1 MEQRILNFAEQ
12 SVQVLTLEELERSYH
27 ENLPTGDPVGGI
39 YHFALI
45 QQVLEIFEKRGLKPV
60 VQEVFAAANRDSKR
74 PGVTI
79 LPQLEE
85 KFGERAVEAHLLRRV
100 YANIE
105 IRSDET
111 DDLVTCLAV
120 AYHQKGIQLGIGPMV
135 KVCHNQTILGAQD
148 VISNYS
154 CFGARWGQAPS
165 DIEDGHRCA
174 SPRVRPASPRVR
186 PGARQDKPSLEMVMA
201 RAQQWADD
209 YEPYQ
214 KVRQER
220 MSALKSAQMD
230 RNGMLQL
237 IGILVEKR
245 ILHDTNNDVLRV
257 AQTYP
262 LNSSQINETA
272 EQLLAMF
279 AGHRTQGTGTQCTAS
294 GAQMCQSPCA
304 PEAISYWDAYQQ
316 LNTVLKPSRM
326 DIPQVLPQ
334 SLALFETMYEQIKK

>member
-1 MEQRILNFAEQ
+1 MTERKLNFAEQ
-12 SVQVLTLEELERSYH
+12 AVQVLTLEELERSYH

-60 VQEVFAAANRDSKR
+60 VQEIFAAANRDSKR
-74 PGVTI
+74 PGVTL

-85 KFGERAVEAHLLRRV
+85 KFGERSIEAHLLRRV
-100 YANIE
+100 YANVE

-111 DDLVTCLAV
+111 DDIVTCLAV

-148 VISNYS
+148 VVSNYT
-154 CFGARWGQAPS
+154 CYGGQS
-165 DIEDGHRCA
+165 RKDRYT
-174 SPRVRPASPRVR
+174 
-186 PGARQDKPSLEMVMA
+186 LEMVMD

-214 KVRQER
+214 KIRAER
-220 MSALKSAQMD
+220 VSALRSALMD
-230 RNGMLQL
+230 REGMLRL
-237 IGILVEKR
+237 IGLLVEKR
-245 ILHDTNNDVLRV
+245 ILHDTNNDVLRIS
-257 AQTYP
+257 QPYP
-262 LNSSQINETA
+262 LNSSQINETS
-272 EQLLAMF
+272 EQLIGLMR
-279 AGHRTQGTGTQCTAS
+279 HDE
-294 GAQMCQSPCA
+294 P
-304 PEAISYWDAYQQ
+304 ISYWDAYQQ

-334 SLALFETMYEQIKK
+334 SLALFETMYENIKD

>member
-1 MEQRILNFAEQ
+1 MTERKLNFAEQ
-12 SVQVLTLEELERSYH
+12 AVQVLTLEELERSYH

-45 QQVLEIFEKRGLKPV
+45 QQVLDIFEKRGLKPV
-60 VQEVFAAANRDSKR
+60 VQEIFAAANRDSKR
-74 PGVTI
+74 PGVTL

-85 KFGERAVEAHLLRRV
+85 QYGERSVEAHLLRRV

-148 VISNYS
+148 VVSNYT
-154 CFGARWGQAPS
+154 CYGGQS
-165 DIEDGHRCA
+165 RK
-174 SPRVRPASPRVR
+174 
-186 PGARQDKPSLEMVMA
+186 DKYTLEMVMN
-201 RAQQWADD
+201 RTQQWADD

-214 KVRQER
+214 KIRAER
-220 MSALKSAQMD
+220 VSAMRSALMD
-230 RNGMLQL
+230 REGMLRL
-237 IGILVEKR
+237 IGLLVEKR
-245 ILHDTNNDVLRV
+245 ILHDTNNDVLRIS
-257 AQTYP
+257 QPYP
-262 LNSSQINETA
+262 LNSSQINETS
-272 EQLLAMF
+272 EQLIALMR
-279 AGHRTQGTGTQCTAS
+279 HDE
-294 GAQMCQSPCA
+294 P
-304 PEAISYWDAYQQ
+304 ISYWDAYQQ

-334 SLALFETMYEQIKK
+334 SLALFETMYENIKD

>member
-1 MEQRILNFAEQ
+1 MEQKQLNFAEQ
-12 SVQVLTLEELERSYH
+12 AVQVLTLGELERSYH

-45 QQVLEIFEKRGLKPV
+45 QQVLAIFEKRGLTPV
-60 VQEVFAAANRDSKR
+60 VQEIFAAANRDSKR
-74 PGVTI
+74 PGVTL

-85 KFGERAVEAHLLRRV
+85 QYGERSIEAHLLRRV

-135 KVCHNQTILGAQD
+135 RVCHNQTILGAQD
-148 VISNYS
+148 VVSNYT
-154 CFGARWGQAPS
+154 CYGGQS
-165 DIEDGHRCA
+165 RK
-174 SPRVRPASPRVR
+174 
-186 PGARQDKPSLEMVMA
+186 DKLSLESVIG
-201 RAQQWADD
+201 RAELWADE

-214 KVRQER
+214 KIRRER

-245 ILHDTNNDVLRV
+245 ILHDTNNEDLRIS
-257 AQTYP
+257 QPYP
-262 LNSSQINETA
+262 LNSGQINETS
-272 EQLLAMF
+272 EQLIALMR
-279 AGHRTQGTGTQCTAS
+279 HDE
-294 GAQMCQSPCA
+294 P
-304 PEAISYWDAYQQ
+304 ISYWDAYQQ
-316 LNTVLKPSRM
+316 LNTVLKPRRM

-334 SLALFETMYEQIKK
+334 SLALFETMYELIR

>member
-1 MEQRILNFAEQ
+1 MEQRTLNFAEAP
-12 SVQVLTLEELERSYH
+12 VQVLTLDELEKSYH

-45 QQVLEIFEKRGLKPV
+45 QKVLETFEQRGLQPV
-60 VQEVFAAANRDSKR
+60 VQEIFAAANRDSKR

-85 KFGERAVEAHLLRRV
+85 QYGERSIEAHLLRRV

-111 DDLVTCLAV
+111 DDVVTCLAV

-148 VISNYS
+148 VVSNYTCYS
-154 CFGARWGQAPS
+154 GQN
-165 DIEDGHRCA
+165 RK
-174 SPRVRPASPRVR
+174 
-186 PGARQDKPSLEMVMA
+186 DKYSLEKVLD
-201 RAQQWADD
+201 RAEQWADE

-214 KVRQER
+214 KIRAER
-220 MSALKSAQMD
+220 VSDMKSAQMD
-230 RNGMLQL
+230 RDRMLRL
-237 IGILVEKR
+237 IGVLVEKR
-245 ILHDTNNDVLRV
+245 ILHDSQNDVLRV
-257 AQTYP
+257 SAPYP
-262 LNSSQINETA
+262 LNSSQINETS
-272 EQLLAMF
+272 EQLIALMR
-279 AGHRTQGTGTQCTAS
+279 HDE
-294 GAQMCQSPCA
+294 PV
-304 PEAISYWDAYQQ
+304 SYWDAYQQ

-334 SLALFETMYEQIKK
+334 SLALFETMYHEIH

>member
-1 MEQRILNFAEQ
+1 MTERKLNFAEQ
-12 SVQVLTLEELERSYH
+12 PVQVLTLEELEKSYH

-60 VQEVFAAANRDSKR
+60 VQEIFAAANRDSKR
-74 PGVTI
+74 PGVTL

-85 KFGERAVEAHLLRRV
+85 KFGERAIEAHLLRRV

-111 DDLVTCLAV
+111 DDIVTCLAV

-148 VISNYS
+148 VISNYT
-154 CFGARWGQAPS
+154 CYGGQS
-165 DIEDGHRCA
+165 RK
-174 SPRVRPASPRVR
+174 
-186 PGARQDKPSLEMVMA
+186 DKFTLEMVMD
-201 RAQQWADD
+201 RTQQWADD

-214 KVRQER
+214 KVRRER
-220 MSALKSAQMD
+220 MAALKSAQMD

-237 IGILVEKR
+237 IGVLVEKR
-245 ILHDTNNDVLRV
+245 ILHDTNNDVLRIS
-257 AQTYP
+257 QPYP
-262 LNSSQINETA
+262 LNSSQINETS
-272 EQLLAMF
+272 EQLIALMR
-279 AGHRTQGTGTQCTAS
+279 HDE
-294 GAQMCQSPCA
+294 P
-304 PEAISYWDAYQQ
+304 ISYWDAYQQ

-334 SLALFETMYEQIKK
+334 SLALFETMYENIKH

>member
-1 MEQRILNFAEQ
+1 MEQRQLNFAEKP
-12 SVQVLTLEELERSYH
+12 VQVLTLGELERSYH

-45 QQVLEIFEKRGLKPV
+45 QQVLAIFEKRGLTPV
-60 VQEVFAAANRDSKR
+60 VQEIFAAANRDSKR
-74 PGVTI
+74 PGVTL

-85 KFGERAVEAHLLRRV
+85 QYGERSVEAHLLRRV

-111 DDLVTCLAV
+111 DELVTCLAV

-135 KVCHNQTILGAQD
+135 RVCHNQTILGAQD
-148 VISNYS
+148 VVSNYT
-154 CFGARWGQAPS
+154 CYGGQS
-165 DIEDGHRCA
+165 RK
-174 SPRVRPASPRVR
+174 
-186 PGARQDKPSLEMVMA
+186 DKLSLESVIG
-201 RAQQWADD
+201 RAELWADE

-214 KVRQER
+214 KIRRER

-245 ILHDTNNDVLRV
+245 ILHDTNNEVLRSS
-257 AQTYP
+257 QPYP
-262 LNSSQINETA
+262 LNSGQINETS
-272 EQLLAMF
+272 EQLIALMR
-279 AGHRTQGTGTQCTAS
+279 HDE
-294 GAQMCQSPCA
+294 P
-304 PEAISYWDAYQQ
+304 ISYWDAYQQ
-316 LNTVLKPSRM
+316 LNTVLKPGRM

-334 SLALFETMYEQIKK
+334 SLALFETMYELIR

>member
-1 MEQRILNFAEQ
+1 MEQKQLNFAEQ
-12 SVQVLTLEELERSYH
+12 AVQVLTLGELERSYH

-45 QQVLEIFEKRGLKPV
+45 QQVLAIFEKRGLTPV
-60 VQEVFAAANRDSKR
+60 VQEIFAAANRDSKR
-74 PGVTI
+74 PGVTL

-85 KFGERAVEAHLLRRV
+85 QYGERSVEAHLLRRV

-111 DDLVTCLAV
+111 DDIVTCLAV

-135 KVCHNQTILGAQD
+135 RVCHNQTILGAQD
-148 VISNYS
+148 VVSNYT
-154 CFGARWGQAPS
+154 CYGGQS
-165 DIEDGHRCA
+165 RK
-174 SPRVRPASPRVR
+174 
-186 PGARQDKPSLEMVMA
+186 DKLSLESVIG
-201 RAQQWADD
+201 RAELWADE

-214 KVRQER
+214 KIRRER

-245 ILHDTNNDVLRV
+245 ILHDTNNEVLRSS
-257 AQTYP
+257 QPYP
-262 LNSSQINETA
+262 LNSGQINETS
-272 EQLLAMF
+272 EQLIALMR
-279 AGHRTQGTGTQCTAS
+279 HDE
-294 GAQMCQSPCA
+294 P
-304 PEAISYWDAYQQ
+304 ISYWDAYQQ
-316 LNTVLKPSRM
+316 LNTVLKPGRM

-334 SLALFETMYEQIKK
+334 SLALFETMYELIR

>member
-1 MEQRILNFAEQ
+1 MTGRQLNFAEQ
-12 SVQVLTLEELERSYH
+12 AVQVLTLEELERSYH

-60 VQEVFAAANRDSKR
+60 VQEIFAAANRDSKR
-74 PGVTI
+74 PGVTL

-85 KFGERAVEAHLLRRV
+85 KFGERSVEAHLLRRV
-100 YANIE
+100 YANVE

-111 DDLVTCLAV
+111 DDIVTCLAV

-148 VISNYS
+148 VVSNYT
-154 CFGARWGQAPS
+154 CYGGQS
-165 DIEDGHRCA
+165 RKDRYT
-174 SPRVRPASPRVR
+174 
-186 PGARQDKPSLEMVMA
+186 LEMVMD

-214 KVRQER
+214 KIRAER
-220 MSALKSAQMD
+220 VSAMRSALMD
-230 RNGMLQL
+230 REGMLRL
-237 IGILVEKR
+237 IGMLVEKR
-245 ILHDTNNDVLRV
+245 ILHDTNNDVLRIS
-257 AQTYP
+257 QPYP
-262 LNSSQINETA
+262 LNSSQINETS
-272 EQLLAMF
+272 EQLIALMR
-279 AGHRTQGTGTQCTAS
+279 HDE
-294 GAQMCQSPCA
+294 PV
-304 PEAISYWDAYQQ
+304 SYWDAYQQ

-334 SLALFETMYEQIKK
+334 SLALFETMYEQI

>member
-1 MEQRILNFAEQ
+1 MEQKQLNFAEQ
-12 SVQVLTLEELERSYH
+12 AVQVLTLGELERSYH

-60 VQEVFAAANRDSKR
+60 VQEIFAAANRDSKR
-74 PGVTI
+74 PGVTL

-85 KFGERAVEAHLLRRV
+85 KYGERSIEAHLLRRV

-111 DDLVTCLAV
+111 DELVTCLAV

-148 VISNYS
+148 VVSNYT
-154 CFGARWGQAPS
+154 CYGGQS
-165 DIEDGHRCA
+165 RKDRYTLD
-174 SPRVRPASPRVR
+174 
-186 PGARQDKPSLEMVMA
+186 MVMD

-214 KVRQER
+214 KIRAER
-220 MSALKSAQMD
+220 VSAMRSALMD
-230 RNGMLQL
+230 REGMLRL
-237 IGILVEKR
+237 IGLLVEKR
-245 ILHDTNNDVLRV
+245 ILHDTNNDVLRIS
-257 AQTYP
+257 QPYP
-262 LNSSQINETA
+262 LNSSQINETS
-272 EQLLAMF
+272 EQLIALMR
-279 AGHRTQGTGTQCTAS
+279 HDE
-294 GAQMCQSPCA
+294 P
-304 PEAISYWDAYQQ
+304 ISYWDAYQQ

-334 SLALFETMYEQIKK
+334 SLALFETMINLIEN

>member
-1 MEQRILNFAEQ
+1 MEQRQLNFAEAP
-12 SVQVLTLEELERSYH
+12 VQVLTLKELEKSYH

-45 QQVLEIFEKRGLKPV
+45 SEVLEAFEQRGLKPV
-60 VQEVFAAANRDSKR
+60 IQEIFAAANRDSRR
-74 PGVTI
+74 PGVTL

-85 KFGERAVEAHLLRRV
+85 KYGERAIEAHLLRRV

-111 DDLVTCLAV
+111 ADIVTCLAV

-148 VISNYS
+148 VVSNYS
-154 CFGARWGQAPS
+154 CWGMQKS
-165 DIEDGHRCA
+165 DGRCKKSEKLGVEDIIT
-174 SPRVRPASPRVR
+174 
-186 PGARQDKPSLEMVMA
+186 

-214 KVRQER
+214 KIRRER
-220 MSALKSAQMD
+220 MGMLKSAQMD
-230 RNGMLQL
+230 REGMLQL

-245 ILHDTNNDVLRV
+245 ILHDTANEVLR
-257 AQTYP
+257 QSSPYP
-262 LNSSQINETA
+262 LNSSQINETS
-272 EQLLAMF
+272 EQLIALMR
-279 AGHRTQGTGTQCTAS
+279 HDE
-294 GAQMCQSPCA
+294 P
-304 PEAISYWDAYQQ
+304 ISYWDAYQQ
-316 LNTVLKPSRM
+316 LNTVLKPQRM

-334 SLALFETMYEQIKK
+334 SLALFECLTEMIK

>member
-1 MEQRILNFAEQ
+1 MEQRQLNFAEAP
-12 SVQVLTLEELERSYH
+12 VQVLTLEELEKSYH

-45 QQVLEIFEKRGLKPV
+45 SEVLEVFEQRGLKPV
-60 VQEVFAAANRDSKR
+60 IQEIFAAANRDSRR
-74 PGVTI
+74 PGVTL

-85 KFGERAVEAHLLRRV
+85 KYGERAIEAHLLRRV

-111 DDLVTCLAV
+111 DDIVTCLAV

-148 VISNYS
+148 VVSNYA
-154 CFGARWGQAPS
+154 CWGMQKS
-165 DIEDGHRCA
+165 DGRCKKSEKLGVEDIIT
-174 SPRVRPASPRVR
+174 
-186 PGARQDKPSLEMVMA
+186 

-214 KVRQER
+214 KIRRER
-220 MSALKSAQMD
+220 MGMLKSAQMD
-230 RNGMLQL
+230 REGMLRL

-245 ILHDTNNDVLRV
+245 ILHDTANEVLR
-257 AQTYP
+257 QSSPYP
-262 LNSSQINETA
+262 LNSSQINETS
-272 EQLLAMF
+272 EQLIALMR
-279 AGHRTQGTGTQCTAS
+279 HDE
-294 GAQMCQSPCA
+294 P
-304 PEAISYWDAYQQ
+304 ISYWDAYQQ
-316 LNTVLKPSRM
+316 LNTVLKPQRM

-334 SLALFETMYEQIKK
+334 SLALFETMVEQIKK

>member
-1 MEQRILNFAEQ
+1 MEETRMLNFAEQ
-12 SVQVLTLEELERSYH
+12 AVQVLTLGELERSYH

-45 QQVLEIFEKRGLKPV
+45 QQVLAIFEKRGLTPV
-60 VQEVFAAANRDSKR
+60 VQEIFAAANRDSKR
-74 PGVTI
+74 PGVTL

-85 KFGERAVEAHLLRRV
+85 QYGERSIEAHLLRRV

-111 DDLVTCLAV
+111 DELVTCLAV

-135 KVCHNQTILGAQD
+135 RVCHNQTILGAQD
-148 VISNYS
+148 VVSNYT
-154 CFGARWGQAPS
+154 CYGGQS
-165 DIEDGHRCA
+165 RK
-174 SPRVRPASPRVR
+174 
-186 PGARQDKPSLEMVMA
+186 DKLSLESVIG
-201 RAQQWADD
+201 RAELWADE

-214 KVRQER
+214 KIRRER

-245 ILHDTNNDVLRV
+245 ILHDTNNEVLRSS
-257 AQTYP
+257 QPYP
-262 LNSSQINETA
+262 LNSGQINETS
-272 EQLLAMF
+272 EQLIALMR
-279 AGHRTQGTGTQCTAS
+279 HDE
-294 GAQMCQSPCA
+294 P
-304 PEAISYWDAYQQ
+304 ISYWDAYQQ
-316 LNTVLKPSRM
+316 LNTVLKPRRM

-334 SLALFETMYEQIKK
+334 SLAHGYSSGAAAEPRTLRDNV